1 MGKQKTTII
10 LILSLLLTLNGILFV
25 DFARANPY
33 MYHKQVSP
41 PAGSKPLNIV
51 VYSPFNNSVCN
62 NSDVKITLNI
72 NNQDTRMSSLLDAY
86 LKADWLQENTTI
98 YKQNT
103 YSPEFPQSWNYANSF
118 SNIPEGEHSFTIY
131 ALGHG
136 MYATNEGGL
145 TANSYTMTAV
155 STVIFRIDT
164 VPPEISIISTPTP
177 KPTPKPTPISIATAE
192 PPAAPGIM
200 LNIKSFPTLVTA
212 SVSLAAVIIGIGLF
226 VYFKKRK

>member
-1 MGKQKTTII
+1 MGNQKTTAI
-10 LILSLLLTLNGILFV
+10 LILLILLTLNGILFV

-33 MYHKQVSP
+33 MYYKQVSP
-41 PAGSKPLNIV
+41 PAGSKPLNII
-51 VYSPFNNSVCN
+51 VYSPLQNSVFN
-62 NSDVKITLNI
+62 NSDVKVTLNI
-72 NNQDTRMSSLLDAY
+72 NNQDTSMSSLLDAY

-103 YSPEFPQSWNYANSF
+103 YSPEFPQSWNYSHIF

-155 STVIFRIDT
+155 STVKFRIET
-164 VPPEISIISTPTP
+164 IPPEISIISNPTPEPTPTP
-177 KPTPKPTPISIATAE
+177 YGEQLQTKEDMTAGAVLAVISIVVF
-192 PPAAPGIM
+192 
-200 LNIKSFPTLVTA
+200 L
-212 SVSLAAVIIGIGLF
+212 GLL
-226 VYFKKRK
+226 VYFIKRG